1 MFNLNFIIMTI
12 VRYQNQWPS
21 LFDRFFNND
30 FESWNRDNFSKTNTT
45 LPSLNI
51 KENKDFFF
59 VEVAAP
65 GFEKSDFKIEL
76 NNDLLTVSSEKKL
89 NNEVKDGERITKQ
102 EFSYQSFSRSFT
114 LPELVDEEKIS
125 AKYENGILSI
135 SIPKKEA
142 AKPKSPK
149 LIDIK

>member
-1 MFNLNFIIMTI
+1 MTV
-12 VRYQNQWPS
+12 VRYQNQLPN

-30 FESWNRDNFSKTNTT
+30 FEGWNRDNFSMTNTT

-51 KENKDFFF
+51 KENKDSFF

-76 NNDLLTVSSEKKL
+76 NNDLLTISSEKKL

-102 EFSYQSFSRSFT
+102 EFSYQSFSRSFS
-114 LPELVDEEKIS
+114 LPELVDDEKIS

-135 SIPKKEA
+135 TIPKKEE

-149 LIDIK
+149 LISIK